1 MSARLFFG
9 TAVLATTVAIGARP
23 EDRLAAQQ
31 TTAIDAASLS
41 ALSWKPVGPVT
52 GALATADIARVVTDA
67 AFPYRTCG
75 LVAATNDTWCLDTDV
90 AEADTWAPVPASV
103 SGGITPDPL
112 DGDISY
118 TDQLWRVD
126 RRLGQATPVHPQLA
140 ERLRTGDSTPVPL
153 VFSADGR
160 TLLAGTQSVWRTS
173 TGGQAWTEI
182 SPPLVSAG
190 ATGGADARVSAL
202 AISPIDARAIWA
214 GTSDGQV
221 HVTRDAGMRWT
232 RATPVDLPA
241 TSRVHALEAS
251 RFDVNSAYLTV
262 AHGDGTSW
270 LLRTRDN
277 GTTWVDLTRTLPRGA
292 NVVAVREDPLRRGL
306 LLIATDRSVFFSIDD
321 GDAWQSLQGN
331 LPDVP
336 VRDLTIRDAAILIG
350 TRGRGVWV
358 LDDVSPLRQLTA
370 DVGRADAFLFRPTA
384 AWRVRAS
391 AGQVASDVP
400 GGMAVFSYVTGPAAT
415 GPITLEIIETVTGDV
430 IRRFST
436 EADARQPGDPL
447 LPRGAG
453 VHRVRW
459 DLRYARPESDADAPP
474 GARVLPGTYQV
485 RLTTAARSIRQAVT
499 VRMDP
504 RVRVAAADL
513 GAQRTL
519 ARAVDER
526 RAELARALVTG
537 VEASASRAALVAA
550 RDELRRIARA
560 IGDADVRP
568 SPAVEAAATAA
579 LARAATALASTLAR

>member
-9 TAVLATTVAIGARP
+9 TAVLAATVAIGATM
-23 EDRLAAQQ
+23 AARQ
-31 TTAIDAASLS
+31 TPTLNAAALS
-41 ALSWKPVGPVT
+41 ALSWTPVGPVT
-52 GALATADIARVVTDA
+52 AAMATTDIAKVITDA

-75 LVAATNDTWCLDTDV
+75 LVAATNDTWCLVTDV
-90 AEADTWAPVPASV
+90 AETDVWIPVTVPA

-112 DGDISY
+112 DGDIYY

-126 RRLGQATPVHPQLA
+126 RRLGQATPVHPEVA
-140 ERLRTGDSTPVPL
+140 ERLRTGASTPVSL
-153 VFSADGR
+153 VFTADGR
-160 TLLAGTQSVWRTS
+160 TLLAGTQSIWRTS
-173 TGGQAWTEI
+173 TGGQTWTEI
-182 SPPLVSAG
+182 SPPLVAARSAG
-190 ATGGADARVSAL
+190 DTDARVSAL
-202 AISPIDARAIWA
+202 AVSPIDARAIWA
-214 GTSDGQV
+214 GTSDGHV
-221 HVTRDAGMRWT
+221 HVTRDAGTRWAP
-232 RATPVDLPA
+232 ATPPDLPV
-241 TSRVHALEAS
+241 TSRVLALEAS

-262 AHGDGTSW
+262 AHADGTSW

-292 NVVAVREDPLRRGL
+292 NVVVVREDPFRRGL

-321 GDAWQSLQGN
+321 GEVWQSLQGN

-336 VRDLTIRDAAILIG
+336 VRDLTIRDADILIA

-370 DVGRADAFLFRPTA
+370 DVGRADAFLFRPAA

-391 AGQVASDVP
+391 AGRVASGIP
-400 GGMAVFSYVTGPAAT
+400 GGTAVFSYVIGPTTTGPV
-415 GPITLEIIETVTGDV
+415 TLEIIETVTGDV
-430 IRRFST
+430 IRRFSSET
-436 EADARQPGDPL
+436 DARQPGDQL
-447 LPRGAG
+447 LPRGTG

-459 DLRYARPESDADAPP
+459 DLRYARPEPDEEAPP
-474 GARVLPGTYQV
+474 GARVVPGTYQV

-504 RVRVAAADL
+504 RVRVPAADL

-526 RAELARALVTG
+526 RAELARALVNG
-537 VEASASRAALVAA
+537 VEAGANRAALVAA

-579 LARAATALASTLAR
+579 LARAATALASTLSR